1 MLTIPRADTK
11 EFPALLER
19 SSSGCKEISV
29 SDPDSLPL
37 KRVHATTV
45 QLDE

>member
-11 EFPALLER
+11 EFPVSLER

-29 SDPDSLPL
+29 SDPDRL
-37 KRVHATTV
+37 KRIHAATV